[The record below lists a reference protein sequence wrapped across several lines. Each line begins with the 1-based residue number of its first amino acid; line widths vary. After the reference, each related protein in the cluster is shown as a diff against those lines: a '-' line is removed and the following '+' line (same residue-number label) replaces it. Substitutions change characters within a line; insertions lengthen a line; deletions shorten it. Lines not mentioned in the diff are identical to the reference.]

1 MTLNYDA
8 LTALTRDKFMPIL
21 IDNIFNSNV
30 LCHRLLKNAE
40 KLSGGVKIVTPVEY
54 AKNSAEGF
62 YNGYDV
68 LNTTPSDPFTGAEW
82 NWKQAYASI
91 TLSGAEEMK
100 NAGDS
105 QILGLLKA
113 KMKNAEKSLKDMF
126 GDKMFVDTPASAN
139 DITSLGQ
146 GSTSA
151 NGITN
156 TGRTLGGIDSST
168 YSWWD
173 SGIVKDGTGA
183 TALSDY
189 TTVGNTYYLP
199 QLMANVMS
207 ACSIDNDR
215 PSIIIGGP
223 AEYDLYESVLSDS
236 KRYINNQSLADA
248 GFLNLAFRNTP
259 FVVDSHAPHG
269 FIYFL
274 NEEYLDFKVHSK
286 RNFAFDGFKK
296 PTNQDAMVAQIYW
309 MGELTCTNPR
319 MQGILK
325 LDGTLY

>member
-1 MTLNYDA
+1 
-8 LTALTRDKFMPIL
+8 
-21 IDNIFNSNV
+21 
-30 LCHRLLKNAE
+30 
-40 KLSGGVKIVTPVEY
+40 
-54 AKNSAEGF
+54 
-62 YNGYDV
+62 
-68 LNTTPSDPFTGAEW
+68 
-82 NWKQAYASI
+82 
-91 TLSGAEEMK
+91 MK

-146 GSTSA
+146 GSTSD

-156 TGRTLGGIDSST
+156 TARSLGGIDSNS

-173 SGIVKDGTGA
+173 SGIVKDASSA
-183 TALSDY
+183 TLADMQDSTSAD
-189 TTVGNTYYLP
+189 YLP
-199 QLMANVMS
+199 TLMANVMS

-215 PSIIIGGP
+215 PSIIVGGP
-223 AEYDLYESVLSDS
+223 AEYDLYESMLSDS

-269 FIYFL
+269 FLYFL

-286 RNFAFDGFKK
+286 RNFSFDGFKK

-325 LDGTLY
+325 LNASVY